1 MIDVLLVMPPVSEA
15 VQFPYLALPQLTA
28 AWTARG
34 HTVRALD
41 LNLEYRDEV
50 LVCRGPA
57 REQPDDAPARS
68 AGDIYRSVS
77 ERYRSDHGALLLSTA
92 RDRSTGF
99 AQETAIQATGR
110 YVAQQAARDGWVI
123 SGTPRL
129 GQLDKLVEAARDTW
143 SARWCT
149 ARLEAVLE
157 EERPRVLAFSVPFFS
172 QVVPTLVLTTLLKQR
187 RPDLRIALGGPT
199 VQMWAALLLR
209 RTEAARSVDHWCVGH
224 GEDFLADI
232 LPPGSAGS
240 AASVRQPTPL
250 PAPAAEGLRDAF
262 VLNDQP
268 MPDFGQFDFADYSN
282 QAHQFPYRLTVG
294 CYWGRCTF
302 CSYGNRYRDARAFQQ
317 IHPDTAADHLIALSE
332 RLGITDVAVADEN
345 TGLRH
350 LLRVM
355 EAVRRRGAELTFRVR
370 ARLEPELADPGFC
383 RRLRESGCVQ
393 LSTGFETARQEI
405 LDSLG
410 KGQDAAHA
418 ERAVLNLTRAGIVT
432 NLSFMDGYAH
442 PNAVDGYHDTVG
454 VIQRHP
460 AELGLDTMQLLVAEP
475 GSYLWAQRERPDDE
489 PLVTNDGLAFAAG
502 RVGGAVLD
510 DTATEAARQRLLRMT
525 VEAVP
530 DAERAGR
537 PDLPHRGGEPPSE
550 DRAAHRRSAP
560 GPAPAARPRFAVALE
575 QVGGRWFLADVAW
588 PRMAAVPPDLAPDRD
603 GRFTADA
610 PATRRWL
617 HRMLDKRLLVPDPSA
632 PDALEGRSA

>member
-50 LVCRGPA
+50 LVRRGPF
-57 REQPDDAPARS
+57 RERPDDAPAS
-68 AGDIYRSVS
+68 TTGDIYRSVS
-77 ERYRSDHGALLLSTA
+77 ERYRSDHGTLLLSTA
-92 RDRSTGF
+92 RDRSSGF
-99 AQETAIQATGR
+99 AQETAIQASGR
-110 YVAQQAARDGWVI
+110 YVAQQAARDGWTI

-149 ARLEAVLE
+149 SRLEAVLD
-157 EERPRVLAFSVPFFS
+157 EERPQVLAFSVPFFS
-172 QVVPTLVLTTLLKQR
+172 QVVPTLVLTGLLKVR

-199 VQMWAALLLR
+199 VQMWAALLQR
-209 RTEAARSVDHWCVGH
+209 RTEAARSVDHWCLGH
-224 GEDFLADI
+224 GEDFLTDI
-232 LPPGSAGS
+232 VPPGPGSA
-240 AASVRQPTPL
+240 AASAWERGRL
-250 PAPAAEGLRDAF
+250 PDRAADGLRDAF
-262 VLNDQP
+262 VLNDQQ

-317 IHPDTAADHLIALSE
+317 IHPDIAAGHLIALSA

-355 EAVRRRGAELTFRVR
+355 EAVRRRGAELTFRAR
-370 ARLEPELADPGFC
+370 ARLEPELADPAFC
-383 RRLRESGCVQ
+383 RRLREAGCVQ

-432 NLSFMDGYAH
+432 NLSFMDGYDH
-442 PNAVDGYHDTVG
+442 PHAVDGYRDTVG

-475 GSYLWAQRERPDDE
+475 GSYLWANRERLDDE
-489 PLVTNDGLAFAAG
+489 PLVTNEGLAFAAG
-502 RVGGAVLD
+502 RVGGAVID
-510 DTATEAARQRLLRMT
+510 DTATAAARQRLLRMT

-537 PDLPHRGGEPPSE
+537 PDLPRRTGGPPSE
-550 DRAAHRRSAP
+550 GRPADRRPAP
-560 GPAPAARPRFAVALE
+560 GPPPPARPRFAVALE

-588 PRMAAVPPDLAPDRD
+588 PRMAVVPPSLAPDRD
-603 GRFTADA
+603 GRFTADDA
-610 PATRRWL
+610 AAHHWL
-617 HRMLDKRLLVPDPSA
+617 HRMLDKRLLVPDPPA
-632 PDALEGRSA
+632 PDDPEGRSV